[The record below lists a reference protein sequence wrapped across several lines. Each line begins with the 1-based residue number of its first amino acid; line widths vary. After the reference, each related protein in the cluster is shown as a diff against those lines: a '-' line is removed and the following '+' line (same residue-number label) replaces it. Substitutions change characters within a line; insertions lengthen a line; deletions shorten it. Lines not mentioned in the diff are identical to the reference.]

1 MAIGTGSSESNSA
14 AAGHRTVQ
22 ITVPPA
28 PGLGNSDLL
37 SASSAV
43 GGTMLQVL
51 AGVVIALML
60 ALVELRR
67 DRRLIRGYTKWLF
80 VSLILVLLVGGW
92 LWLGFVALLQLPNLP
107 ADTIRIAV
115 EIVIVVQCGLGIV
128 ALVLLWLSA
137 VELFGYLKS
146 YEH

>member
-1 MAIGTGSSESNSA
+1 
-14 AAGHRTVQ
+14 
-22 ITVPPA
+22 
-28 PGLGNSDLL
+28 
-37 SASSAV
+37 
-43 GGTMLQVL
+43 MLQVL